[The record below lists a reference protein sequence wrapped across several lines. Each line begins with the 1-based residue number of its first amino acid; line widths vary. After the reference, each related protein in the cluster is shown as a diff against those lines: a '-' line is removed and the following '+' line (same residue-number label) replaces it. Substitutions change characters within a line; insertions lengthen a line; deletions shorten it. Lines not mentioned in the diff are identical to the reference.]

1 MVQADPVGDVHAG
14 PDICVPPLLQR
25 SAGHRS
31 ESTPHDLPTVLSVVE
46 IIVGILLLF
55 GGGELFVQGSVALA
69 LLLGIPQ
76 LVIGLT
82 VVAMGTSAPELFVS
96 LLSTIQGADDIAVGN
111 IVGSNIFNVLVVLG
125 ISAVILPLSVNS
137 RLIRRDVPILLAVSM
152 AVWGMASSGRVTW
165 QAGLALLT
173 ALVINTIWEMRT
185 ARETGGAD
193 GDGDIDASEAD
204 GGYLP
209 AAVKLAAGL
218 GLLVWGSQILVKGA
232 TAIALSLGVS
242 QTLIGLTIVAAGTS
256 MPELVTSIVAALRG
270 KADLAIG
277 NVVGSNLLNQ
287 LVILGGCAFISGD
300 RGLSVDPVMISR
312 DLPIMVATTLACLPI
327 FWTGGVISRQEGGI
341 LIGLYGLYLIE
352 QILPYTFPSLDGPI
366 ERFTLMA
373 LIPALVALLLWQSL
387 SHWRGSRRTEG

>member
-1 MVQADPVGDVHAG
+1 M
-14 PDICVPPLLQR
+14 
-25 SAGHRS
+25 
-31 ESTPHDLPTVLSVVE
+31 LSVVE

-96 LLSTIQGADDIAVGN
+96 VLSTLQGADDIAVSN

-125 ISAVILPLSVNS
+125 CSALILPLRVHS

-152 AVWGMASSGRVTW
+152 AVWGMASPGRMTW

-173 ALVINTIWEMRT
+173 ALVINTIWEIRS
-185 ARETGGAD
+185 AKED
-193 GDGDIDASEAD
+193 GDADSDIDPDEAK

-209 AAVKLAAGL
+209 AFIKLAAGL

-242 QTLIGLTIVAAGTS
+242 ETLIGLTIVAAGTS
-256 MPELVTSIVAALRG
+256 MPELVTSIVAAFRG

-277 NVVGSNLLNQ
+277 NVIGSNLLNQ
-287 LVILGGCAFISGD
+287 LVILGLCAFISGT
-300 RGLSVDPVMISR
+300 RGLSVDPVIVHR
-312 DLPIMVATTLACLPI
+312 DLPIMVATTVACLPI
-327 FWTGGVISRQEGGI
+327 FFTGGVITRLEGGI
-341 LIGLYGLYLIE
+341 LIGLYGLYLVE
-352 QILPYTFPSLDGPI
+352 QILPYTFPGLDGPI

-373 LIPALVALLLWQSL
+373 LIPALVVLLVWQSMK
-387 SHWRGSRRTEG
+387 HWRQTRRQPG